1 VKTGVWYALAGAALF
16 GASTPV
22 AKLLVGRIE
31 PVMLAG
37 LLYAGSG
44 LGLSAFKWMRYAA
57 QGAQPAPLARGDY
70 RWLAG
75 AVLSGGVIGPVLLM
89 LGLAATSASSASLL
103 LNLEGV
109 FTALLAWFAFRENF
123 DRRIM
128 FGMFL
133 IVCGGALL
141 GWRPGDFAFSW
152 PALAIAGACLFWAI
166 DNNLTRKISSGDA
179 VKIAAIKGLV
189 AGAVN
194 LSISVAC
201 GTALPAL
208 RDAAAATAVGLIG
221 YGVSLVLFIVALRHL
236 GTARAGAYF
245 STAPFMG
252 AALSFVLL
260 GETPDLAFW
269 MAAVLMGAGV
279 VLHLTE
285 HHEHPHLHNLVTH
298 THGHVHDEHHRHPH
312 DFDGDGSEPH
322 THPHTHEP
330 VSHHHS
336 HYPDIHHRHGH

>member
-1 VKTGVWYALAGAALF
+1 MKTGVGYALAGAALF
-16 GASTPV
+16 GASIPV

-37 LLYAGSG
+37 LLYAGAG
-44 LGLSAFKWMRYAA
+44 LGLSAFMGMRSAA
-57 QGAQPAPLARGDY
+57 PGAQTAPLAAGDY

-89 LGLAATSASSASLL
+89 LGLAATSASAASLL

-123 DRRIM
+123 DRRIL

-141 GWRPGDFAFSW
+141 GWRPGDPSFSW
-152 PALAIAGACLFWAI
+152 PALAIAAACLCWAI

-194 LSISVAC
+194 LSIAAALGS
-201 GTALPAL
+201 ALPAL
-208 RDAAAATAVGLIG
+208 RDAAAATAVGLAG
-221 YGVSLVLFIVALRHL
+221 YGISLVLFIVALRHL
-236 GTARAGAYF
+236 GTARTGAYF

-260 GETPDLAFW
+260 GETPDAAFW
-269 MAAVLMGAGV
+269 MAAALMGAGV
-279 VLHLTE
+279 ALHLTE
-285 HHEHPHLHNLVTH
+285 RHEHPHIHNLVTH
-298 THGHVHDEHHRHPH
+298 AHAHVHDEHHQHRH
-312 DFDGDGSEPH
+312 DFAGDEPH

-330 VSHHHS
+330 VRHHHP
-336 HYPDIHHRHGH
+336 HYPDTHHRHDH

>member
-1 VKTGVWYALAGAALF
+1 MKTGVGYALAGAALF
-16 GASTPV
+16 GASIPV
-22 AKLLVGRIE
+22 AKLLAGRIE

-44 LGLSAFKWMRYAA
+44 LGLSAFMLLRHAA
-57 QGAQPAPLARGDY
+57 QGAQSAALARSDY
-70 RWLAG
+70 PWLAG
-75 AVLSGGVIGPVLLM
+75 TVLSGGVVGPVLLM
-89 LGLAATSASSASLL
+89 LGLAATSASAASLL

-128 FGMFL
+128 LGMFL

-141 GWRPGDFAFSW
+141 GWRPGDFALSW
-152 PALAIAGACLFWAI
+152 PALAIAGACLCWAI

-179 VKIAAIKGLV
+179 AKIAAIKGLV

-194 LSISVAC
+194 LSMSVAL

-208 RDAAAATAVGLIG
+208 RDAAAATAVGLAG
-221 YGVSLVLFIVALRHL
+221 YGISLVLFIVALRHL
-236 GTARAGAYF
+236 GTARTGAYF
-245 STAPFMG
+245 SIAPFMG

-279 VLHLTE
+279 ALHLTE
-285 HHEHPHLHNLVTH
+285 HHEHPHIHDLVTH
-298 THGHVHDEHHRHPH
+298 THAHVHDEHHQHHH
-312 DFDGDGSEPH
+312 DYDGGKPH

-330 VSHHHS
+330 LSHQHP
-336 HYPDIHHRHGH
+336 HYPDSHHRHGH

>member
-1 VKTGVWYALAGAALF
+1 MKTGVWYALAGAVLF

-44 LGLSAFKWMRYAA
+44 LGLSAFMWMRYAA

-89 LGLAATSASSASLL
+89 LGLTATSASSASLL

-128 FGMFL
+128 IGMFL

-179 VKIAAIKGLV
+179 LKIAAIKGLV

-194 LSISVAC
+194 LSISVTY

-236 GTARAGAYF
+236 GTARTGAYF
-245 STAPFMG
+245 SIAPFMG

-260 GETPDLAFW
+260 SETPELAFW

-279 VLHLTE
+279 ALHLTE
-285 HHEHPHLHNLVTH
+285 HHEHPHFHNLVTH
-298 THGHVHDEHHRHPH
+298 THDHDHDEHHQHHH
-312 DFDGDGSEPH
+312 DFAGDGGKAH

-330 VSHHHS
+330 VSHHHP